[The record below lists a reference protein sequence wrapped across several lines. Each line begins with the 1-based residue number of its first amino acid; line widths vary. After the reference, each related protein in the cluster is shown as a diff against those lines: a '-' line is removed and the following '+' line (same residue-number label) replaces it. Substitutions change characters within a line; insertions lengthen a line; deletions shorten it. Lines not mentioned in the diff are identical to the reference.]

1 MSGFAVRGATLAP
14 CLTRSR
20 WLGVAAAVGLCLT
33 ACGGDGGEDPASPT
47 ATAVVEQTATAAVT
61 ATAPPPQETS
71 PALPAE
77 LQSVVDTI
85 VEGDAG
91 AIRAITLTVPTYC
104 GGPAECPH
112 RGEAGIYPIIRA
124 TGCEPLLPNDKEGS
138 IDGALANLTSG
149 PRTVLAV
156 FVEVLT
162 EPVWGWIPRGTHQV
176 VVWGPTANPGKDGPK
191 VFYVRG
197 DRITGIEFNCNW
209 PLEHFYQ
216 GVDASRFLYG
226 PAPVP

>member
-71 PALPAE
+71 LALPAE

-104 GGPAECPH
+104 GGPAECPD

-124 TGCEPLLPNDKEGS
+124 TGCEPLLPNDKEGN
-138 IDGALANLTSG
+138 IDGALERYG
-149 PRTVLAV
+149 GDVRTLLAV
-156 FVEVLT
+156 YEDT
-162 EPVWGWIPRGTHQV
+162 ETGPVSEWVPRGSHVV
-176 VVWGPTANPGKDGPK
+176 VVWWSAKETAPTASAFHVRDGA
-191 VFYVRG
+191 
-197 DRITGIEFNCNW
+197 ITGIRFGCGTPPEW
-209 PLEHFYQ
+209 YYQ
-216 GVDASRFLYG
+216 GVDGSRFLYG